1 MISLTG
7 PKHAGMF
14 SLCSHLLLRRKYS
27 SIIIVQWS
35 RKINFIGEGGGG
47 QNTRHWTRAWSCHMH
62 IHAMN
67 VWYHIIIVTSP

>member
-14 SLCSHLLLRRKYS
+14 CLCSHLLLRRKYS

-35 RKINFIGEGGGG
+35 RKIKFIGGGG
-47 QNTRHWTRAWSCHMH
+47 GGGGGNTRHWTRAWSCHMH
-62 IHAMN
+62 MHTYDAMN
-67 VWYHIIIVTSP
+67 VYM